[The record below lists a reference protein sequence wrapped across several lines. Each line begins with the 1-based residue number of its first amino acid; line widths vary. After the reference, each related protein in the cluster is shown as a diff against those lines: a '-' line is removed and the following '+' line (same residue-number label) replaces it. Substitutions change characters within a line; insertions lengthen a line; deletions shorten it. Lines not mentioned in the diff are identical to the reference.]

1 MKLSG
6 KLEEVNIVRSLK
18 ASMLTIMRN
27 ASLRSL
33 SLSRKRRYL
42 KEYAGSSLLH
52 FSFHIYFS
60 SELTVLMIGV
70 ECWRVTAYEN
80 SHFHGGSLNIL
91 FICFGRSKGRSK
103 YFRISVEVQ
112 TLWSCLILSEI
123 SIQRLPVWYLNSS
136 TTQTSKS
143 CTPHWRIMTSAT
155 TYMSYSRSRLPSEL
169 FDTCHLLI

>member
-42 KEYAGSSLLH
+42 KEYSGSSLQQ
-52 FSFHIYFS
+52 FSLLILFS
-60 SELTVLMIGV
+60 SDLTVLVIGV

-80 SHFHGGSLNIL
+80 SHFHGGSLNIP
-91 FICFGRSKGRSK
+91 FVCFGRSKGRSK

-123 SIQRLPVWYLNSS
+123 SIQRLPVWYSNLS
-136 TTQTSKS
+136 TTRTSKF

-155 TYMSYSRSRLPSEL
+155 TYMSYSR
-169 FDTCHLLI
+169 

>member
-18 ASMLTIMRN
+18 ASMLTTMRN

-70 ECWRVTAYEN
+70 EC
-80 SHFHGGSLNIL
+80 
-91 FICFGRSKGRSK
+91 
-103 YFRISVEVQ
+103 
-112 TLWSCLILSEI
+112 
-123 SIQRLPVWYLNSS
+123 
-136 TTQTSKS
+136 
-143 CTPHWRIMTSAT
+143 
-155 TYMSYSRSRLPSEL
+155 
-169 FDTCHLLI
+169 